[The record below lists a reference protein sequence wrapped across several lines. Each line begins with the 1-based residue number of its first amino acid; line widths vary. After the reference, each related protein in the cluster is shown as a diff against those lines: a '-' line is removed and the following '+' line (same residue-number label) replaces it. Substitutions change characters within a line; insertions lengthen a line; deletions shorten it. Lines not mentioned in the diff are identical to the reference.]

1 MEQIIEFLKSK
12 GMSEE
17 QIQGALDK
25 VKEHVP
31 NAENLIGEH
40 GAEGIMNMVP
50 GGVTDMLHG
59 FAEKIPGPMG
69 DMLEGLLGGHKEEAP
84 AEEQSEEE
92 TTEESSTEEEAAEE
106 QSDEDG
112 ASESEEEASDE
123 TSS

>member
-40 GAEGIMNMVP
+40 GAEGIMNMIP
-50 GGVTDMLHG
+50 GGVTDMLQG

-69 DMLEGLLGGHKEEAP
+69 DMLEGLLGGHKEEQATD
-84 AEEQSEEE
+84 E
-92 TTEESSTEEEAAEE
+92 TTDEASEESS
-106 QSDEDG
+106 S
-112 ASESEEEASDE
+112 
-123 TSS
+123 

>member
-50 GGVTDMLHG
+50 GGVTDMLQG

-69 DMLEGLLGGHKEEAP
+69 DMLEGLLGGHKEEA
-84 AEEQSEEE
+84 ATEETEEESAEEE
-92 TTEESSTEEEAAEE
+92 TVEEP
-106 QSDEDG
+106 SDESG
-112 ASESEEEASDE
+112 S
-123 TSS
+123 